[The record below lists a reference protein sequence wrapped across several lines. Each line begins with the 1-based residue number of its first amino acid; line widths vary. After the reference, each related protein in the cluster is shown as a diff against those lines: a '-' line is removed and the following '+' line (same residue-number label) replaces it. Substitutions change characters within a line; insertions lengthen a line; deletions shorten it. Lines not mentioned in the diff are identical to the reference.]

1 MQLGPPLKNMQ
12 AVAPP
17 EPIMNG
23 SSKARAFGFGLY
35 GCHGFRDEGF
45 RDVRELGEVQGV
57 DVSG

>member
-1 MQLGPPLKNMQ
+1 MQ

-45 RDVRELGEVQGV
+45 RDLRELGEVQGV
-57 DVSG
+57 RRCFKLIHG